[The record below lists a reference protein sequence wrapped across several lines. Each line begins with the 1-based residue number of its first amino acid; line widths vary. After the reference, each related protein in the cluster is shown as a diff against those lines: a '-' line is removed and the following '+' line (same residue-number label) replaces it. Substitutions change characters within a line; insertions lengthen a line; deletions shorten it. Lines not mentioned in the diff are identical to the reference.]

1 MSRTNTQ
8 QCQQKSHKHR
18 ILAPPLWSSTK
29 APKSKPWTTTCH
41 CCQCLGWKNLRPK
54 VSDISP
60 LWGCNP
66 QSVPLPLGYK
76 YLRNH
81 NNFGWKHAV
90 KSNVIAVVIARPGAS
105 QQHHVTQQMP
115 SLIVHLGQILHSS
128 ADFLQGQL
136 HVLVEDLPETTEM
149 LGQYVFT
156 QINTKPS

>member
-1 MSRTNTQ
+1 V
-8 QCQQKSHKHR
+8 
-18 ILAPPLWSSTK
+18 ISSF
-29 APKSKPWTTTCH
+29 C
-41 CCQCLGWKNLRPK
+41 NLPTSE
-54 VSDISP
+54 V
-60 LWGCNP
+60 L
-66 QSVPLPLGYK
+66 
-76 YLRNH
+76 
-81 NNFGWKHAV
+81 
-90 KSNVIAVVIARPGAS
+90 VVIASNFQAS